1 MSTTPRPTRGRTL
14 RLAVGSSAV
23 AALAAAALSATPAVA
38 ATTATAASTPHAPQG
53 RQALRDAG
61 RKAAATARKG
71 GAAVSPSLL
80 EPRAKG
86 SGNASDRLQG
96 LPTRGPVQVMLELDD
111 APAVSVYRSTLPHGG
126 GAARSAAVRQTRV
139 IKAAQAQVERAF
151 GRSATKARTL
161 YRTHAAYAGVAVVT
175 DASRL
180 PALAALP
187 GVKAIH
193 RLTPKSYRNSTTVP
207 MIGAGQVWSGSPGNT
222 GQGVRIGIID
232 TGVDYT
238 HKNFGGAG
246 TTAAYDTAHQH
257 EADAVS
263 WPQGAVVG
271 GYDFAGDAYYPNPT
285 LDNGQPNP
293 DYQPN
298 PSPDANP
305 LDCEGHGSH
314 VAGTAA
320 GRGVTAAG
328 DTFAGPWVAGMSPSD
343 FRIGPGVAPQASIY
357 ALKVF
362 GCDGSTNVVAEAL
375 DWAADP
381 NGDGDVSD
389 HLDVVNMSLGGD
401 FASPDDPDAVAS
413 NNLSA
418 IGTIVVA
425 AAGNAG
431 DVSDVS
437 GSPGNAARVI
447 GVAAS
452 DDPVDVLDGL
462 KVEAPAGL
470 ETTANA
476 EGAVDNVFAAMES
489 SAYDWATKPGVTDAP
504 VATIGTWGADP
515 AATNSDGCDPLST
528 ADAAAVAGKVL
539 LTEWNDASFRCGSAK
554 RADNAEAAGAVGVLY
569 GEDLVRF
576 SAGFLGNATLPA
588 MGITSKGTQAIKGAL
603 DGGTEVRVTM
613 THAAHNSVQLST
625 PSAKDQIAD
634 FSSRGFGTAH
644 NLKPDVSA
652 PGVSVFS
659 TDVGTGD
666 NGLAESGTSMATP
679 HVAGVA
685 ALVRKAHPTW
695 SVEQVK
701 AAIMNTAGADVKLG
715 STVVGPARAGAG
727 RVQVDRAVATPTLA
741 YVKDDAGVVSLSWGD
756 VAVSRDTTLS
766 KTLRIV
772 NTGTTARSYTLSYK
786 GVVTSPGV
794 RVSFSPSS
802 LSLAAGRS
810 ADVRVSVS
818 IDASALART
827 IDPTMNDE
835 GGLRSY
841 FTDFS
846 GRVEVVTSGVAG
858 AARVPLYVAPRPAST
873 IKSPV
878 AVGVSGSSV
887 QTGTMTSTGSDVY
900 QGGDLGDPT
909 NYASAVSA
917 FELQGTSPRRPD
929 CSPTVVIACTPF
941 ADDRAGDLR
950 YVGFATDAQSIGAD
964 NPFAPAD
971 ANATMAYFGIST
983 WGPWR
988 TPASYAEYDVYLDTD
1003 PAQAGPELAVYN
1015 TRLGATSDTM
1025 VSALVDLSTGC
1036 LVDVVA
1042 GPDADGDGC
1051 PDTGDG
1057 AGLQL
1062 LNGLPGQY
1070 DTGLF
1075 HSDSLFLPVSLAAI
1089 GKYLPGGR
1097 SGSTATGT
1105 PSSHRISYWVQAGTV
1120 ESGDTDRIGSSSS
1133 PLSVDVVSPALSA
1146 VGDAG
1151 YPTLNTDAAVADAAL
1166 TVRRDLSTLAADKPL
1181 GLLTLHHLNANGTK
1195 AQVTAVRTASSVRLT
1210 VNDDNYRYGGH
1221 PTFTATV
1228 SPSSATGTVTFKEGS
1243 RRLATVAVTNGKAV
1257 FRASGQTRGTHYVR
1271 AYYNGSSSVMPSYS
1285 GLVRVYVRALTT
1297 SVRLTSS
1304 SYDYRYGG
1312 RPTATATVSSSA
1324 TGWVTFKN
1332 GSRVLATARVVGGRA
1347 VAKLPVLSRGR
1358 HSVRA
1363 YYSGDGGYAP
1373 SYSSLVYV
1381 TVR

>member
-1 MSTTPRPTRGRTL
+1 MSTTTGTRRSRQL
-14 RLAVGSSAV
+14 RLVVASSALTAV
-23 AALAAAALSATPAVA
+23 AAAALSATPAVA
-38 ATTATAASTPHAPQG
+38 ATATAASNPHAQQG
-53 RQALRDAG
+53 RQSLREAAQE
-61 RKAAATARKG
+61 AAATARQR
-71 GAAVSPSLL
+71 AAGSVSPSLL
-80 EPRAKG
+80 DPRAKG
-86 SGNASDRLQG
+86 SGPASERPQA

-111 APAVSVYRSTLPHGG
+111 APAISVYRSTLPRGG
-126 GAARSAAVRQTRV
+126 AAARSAAIRQAREV
-139 IKAAQAQVERAF
+139 KATQKTVERAF

-161 YRTHAAYAGVAVVT
+161 YRTHAAYSGVAVST

-193 RLTPKSYRNSTTVP
+193 RLTPKSFRNSTTVP
-207 MIGAGQVWSGSPGNT
+207 LIGAGSVWSGTAKNT
-222 GQGVRIGIID
+222 GAGVRIAIID

-246 TTAAYDTAHQH
+246 TTAAYTTAQAH
-257 EADAVS
+257 EADAVH

-271 GYDFAGDAYYPNPT
+271 GYDFAGDGYYPNPT
-285 LDNGQPNP
+285 LDSGDPNP

-305 LDCEGHGSH
+305 LDCNGHGSH
-314 VAGTAA
+314 VAGSAA
-320 GRGVTAAG
+320 GRGVTS
-328 DTFAGPWVAGMSPSD
+328 TNQTYAGPWVAGLKPSD

-362 GCDGSTNVVAEAL
+362 GCEGSTNVVAEAL

-431 DVSDVS
+431 DVSDVA

-462 KVEAPAGL
+462 KIDAPAAL

-476 EGAVDNVFAAMES
+476 EGAVDNVFAATES
-489 SAYDWATKPGVTDAP
+489 SDYDWAGQPGVTN
-504 VATIGTWGADP
+504 VAVAKIDDWTKEPGAGNN
-515 AATNSDGCDPLST
+515 TDGCDSISQDLT
-528 ADAAAVAGKVL
+528 GKVL
-539 LTEWNDASFRCGSAK
+539 LTFWHDADFRCGSAT
-554 RADNAEAAGAVGVLY
+554 RAANAEAAGAIGVLY
-569 GEDLVRF
+569 GVDVARF
-576 SAGFLGNATLPA
+576 SAGFLGSKTLPA
-588 MGITSKGTQAIKGAL
+588 MGITSKGTKAIAAAL
-603 DGGTEVRVTM
+603 DAGTEVRVTM
-613 THAAHNSVQLST
+613 THAAHNTVQLST
-625 PSAKDQIAD
+625 PSATNQVAG
-634 FSSRGFGTAH
+634 FSSRGFGSAH

-659 TDVGTGD
+659 TDVGTGF
-666 NGLAESGTSMATP
+666 NGVSESGTSMATP

-695 SVEQVK
+695 SVEQIK

-715 STVVGPARAGAG
+715 SRVVGPARAGAG
-727 RVQVDRAVATPTLA
+727 RAQVDRAVVTPTLA
-741 YVKDDAGVVSLSWGD
+741 YVKDDPGVVSLSWGD
-756 VAVSRDTTLS
+756 VAVTRNTALS
-766 KTLRIV
+766 KTLRVV
-772 NTGTTARSYTLSYK
+772 NAGTTSRSYTMAYK
-786 GVVTSPGV
+786 GVVTTPGV
-794 RVSFSPSS
+794 KVSFSPSTF
-802 LSLAAGRS
+802 SLAAGRS
-810 ADVRVSVS
+810 ADVRVTVS
-818 IDASALART
+818 ITAAALQHT
-827 IDPTMNDE
+827 LDPTMDAE

-841 FTDFS
+841 FSDFS
-846 GRVEVVTSGVAG
+846 GRVEVTTSGVTG
-858 AARVPLYVAPRPAST
+858 TSRVPLYVAPHPAST
-873 IKSPV
+873 MKTRA
-878 AVGVSGSSV
+878 AVGVSGSTV
-887 QTGTMTSTGSDVY
+887 QTGTLTSSGSFVY

-929 CSPTVVIACTPF
+929 CSAKVVIACTPF

-950 YVGFATDAQSIGAD
+950 YAGFASDALTVD
-964 NPFAPAD
+964 KPFDPAA
-971 ANATMAYFGIST
+971 ANSTMAYFGISA

-988 TPASYAEYDVYLDTD
+988 TPASYAEFDVYLDTD
-1003 PAQAGPELAVYN
+1003 PATPGPELLAYN
-1015 TRLGATSDTM
+1015 TRLNPTSDTM
-1025 VSALVDLSTGC
+1025 WSVLVDLSNGC
-1036 LVDVVA
+1036 LVEVSDTA
-1042 GPDADGDGC
+1042 DSDADGC
-1051 PDTGDG
+1051 PDLVDG

-1075 HSDSLFLPVSLAAI
+1075 RSDSLFLPVSLPAI

-1097 SGSTATGT
+1097 SGGSPTGT
-1105 PSSHRISYWVQAGTV
+1105 PSSHRIKYWVQAGTV
-1120 ESGDTDRIGSSSS
+1120 ESGDTDRIGAPSA

-1146 VGDAG
+1146 VGDGG
-1151 YPTLNTDAAVADAAL
+1151 YSVLSSDAPFADAAL
-1166 TVRRDLSTLAADKPL
+1166 HVRRDLRTMAADKPL
-1181 GLLTLHHLNANGTK
+1181 GLLTLHHLNTNGAR
-1195 AQVTAVRTASSVRLT
+1195 AQVTAVRTASSVKQT

-1221 PTFTATV
+1221 PVFTATV
-1228 SPSSATGTVTFKEGS
+1228 SPSSATGTVTFKIGA
-1243 RRLATVAVTNGKAV
+1243 RRLGTVPVSSGKAV
-1257 FRASGQTRGTHYVR
+1257 FRASGLSRGTHYVR

-1297 SVRLTSS
+1297 SVRLTANDYS
-1304 SYDYRYGG
+1304 YRYGG
-1312 RPTATATVSSSA
+1312 RPTVTATVASSA
-1324 TGWVTFKN
+1324 TGRVTFKN
-1332 GSRVLATARVVGGRA
+1332 GSRVLATATVVRGKA
-1347 VAKLPVLSRGR
+1347 TAKLPVLSRGR

-1363 YYSGDGGYAP
+1363 YYSGNAGYAP
-1373 SYSSLVYV
+1373 SYSSLIYV

>member
-1 MSTTPRPTRGRTL
+1 MSINLRPRRRRGL
-14 RLAVGSSAV
+14 RSVVSVSAV
-23 AALAAAALSATPAVA
+23 AALAAAALSSAPAMA
-38 ATTATAASTPHAPQG
+38 AGSATTADARSPQG
-53 RQALRDAG
+53 RQDLR
-61 RKAAATARKG
+61 AAAAKAR
-71 GAAVSPSLL
+71 AHLRESANPSIL
-80 EPRAKG
+80 EPRARGK
-86 SGNASDRLQG
+86 STASERLQG
-96 LPTRGPVQVMLELDD
+96 LPTSGPVQVMLELD
-111 APAVSVYRSTLPHGG
+111 AAAAATTYRATLPQGRT
-126 GAARSAAVRQTRV
+126 AARRAAVQQTRKV
-139 IKAAQAQVERAF
+139 KATQASVERAF
-151 GRSATKARTL
+151 GRSKTKARTL
-161 YRTHAAYAGVAVVT
+161 YRTHAAYAGVAVST

-207 MIGAGQVWSGSPGNT
+207 LIGAGQVWAGTPGNT
-222 GQGVRIGIID
+222 GAGVRIGIID

-238 HKNFGGAG
+238 HKNFGGVG
-246 TTAAYDTAHQH
+246 TTAAYDTAHAA
-257 EADAVS
+257 EATAVS

-285 LDNGQPNP
+285 LDDGSPNP

-298 PSPDANP
+298 PAPDANP
-305 LDCEGHGSH
+305 LDCNGHGSH

-328 DTFAGPWVAGMSPSD
+328 GTYAGPYTSGLQPAD
-343 FRIGPGVAPQASIY
+343 FRIGPGVAPAASIY

-362 GCDGSTNVVAEAL
+362 GCDGSTNVVADAL

-413 NNLSA
+413 NNLAA

-431 DVSDVS
+431 DVSDVA

-462 KVEAPAGL
+462 KVDAPAGL
-470 ETTANA
+470 ETTANQ
-476 EGAVDNVFAAMES
+476 EGPVDNVFAAMES
-489 SAYDWATKPGVTDAP
+489 VAYDWANDPGVTNAE
-504 VATIGTWGADP
+504 VAKIGTWGGDP
-515 AATNSDGCDPLST
+515 AASNSDGCDTLSPT
-528 ADAAAVAGKVL
+528 DATNVAGKVL

-554 RADNAEAAGAVGVLY
+554 RAANAEAAGAVGVLY
-569 GEDLVRF
+569 GEDLARF
-576 SAGFLGNATLPA
+576 SAGFTGSATLPA
-588 MGITSKGTQAIKGAL
+588 MGITSKSTGAIVAAL
-603 DGGTEVRVTM
+603 DASTTVRVTM
-613 THAAHNSVQLST
+613 THALHNKVQIST

-659 TDVGTGD
+659 TDVGTGAD
-666 NGLAESGTSMATP
+666 GLSENGTSMATP

-685 ALVRKAHPTW
+685 ALVRKAHRTW

-701 AAIMNTAGADVKLG
+701 AAIMNTAGADVKSG
-715 STVVGPARAGAG
+715 TTVVGPARAGAG
-727 RVQVDRAVATPTLA
+727 RVQADRAVVAPTLA
-741 YVKDDAGVVSLSWGD
+741 YVKDDPGVVSLSWGD
-756 VAVSRDTTLS
+756 VAFSRSGSLS
-766 KTLRIV
+766 KTLRVV
-772 NTGTTARSYTLSYK
+772 NSGSTTRSYSLRYHGIVST
-786 GVVTSPGV
+786 PGV
-794 RVSFSPSS
+794 RVSISPSS
-802 LSLAAGRS
+802 FSLAGGKA
-810 ADVRVSVS
+810 ADVRVTVSVVAG
-818 IDASALART
+818 DLART
-827 IDPTMNDE
+827 IDPTQDPE

-841 FTDFS
+841 YSDFS
-846 GRVEVVTSGVAG
+846 GRVEVTTSGVAG
-858 AARVPLYVAPRPAST
+858 VSRVPLYLAPHPAST
-873 IKSPV
+873 VRAPG
-878 AVGVSGSSV
+878 AVGVSGSGV
-887 QTGTMTSTGSDVY
+887 QTGELRQTGMDVY

-917 FELQGTSPRRPD
+917 FELQGTSPRRPA
-929 CSPTVVIACTPF
+929 CSSTVVIACTPF
-941 ADDRAGDLR
+941 ADDAAGDLR
-950 YVGFATDAQSIGAD
+950 YVGFASDAPYIGGGNAFD
-964 NPFAPAD
+964 PAD
-971 ANATMAYFGIST
+971 ANSVFAYFGVST

-1003 PAQAGPELAVYN
+1003 PGKAGPELAVYN

-1025 VSALVDLSTGC
+1025 VSVLVDLSTGC
-1036 LVDVVA
+1036 VVDAVA
-1042 GPDADGDGC
+1042 GADGDGDGC

-1062 LNGLPGQY
+1062 LNVLPGQF

-1075 HSDSLFLPVSLAAI
+1075 HSDSMFLPVSLAAI
-1089 GKYLPGGR
+1089 GKYLPGG
-1097 SGSTATGT
+1097 SSAGT
-1105 PSSHRISYWVQAGTV
+1105 PTGAPTSHRIRYWVQAGTV
-1120 ESGDTDRIGSSSS
+1120 ESGDTDRIGSSSAPMS
-1133 PLSVDVVSPALSA
+1133 ADVVSPALSA

-1151 YPTLNTDAAVADAAL
+1151 LPVLNSDGMGADYAL
-1166 TVRRDLSTLAADKPL
+1166 TVRRDTSTLAADKPL
-1181 GLLTLHHLNANGTK
+1181 GLLTMHHLNANGDK
-1195 AQVTAVRTASSVRLT
+1195 AQVTAVRTASSVHLT

-1228 SPSSATGTVTFKEGS
+1228 SPSSATGTVTFKEGG
-1243 RRLATVAVTNGKAV
+1243 RTLAKVAVSGGKAV
-1257 FRASGQTRGTHYVR
+1257 FRASGQSRGTHYVR
-1271 AYYNGSSSVMPSYS
+1271 AYYNGSSSVMASYS

-1297 SVRLTSS
+1297 SVRLTSND
-1304 SYDYRYGG
+1304 YYYRYGG
-1312 RPTATATVSSSA
+1312 RPTVTATVSSAA
-1324 TGWVTFKN
+1324 TGRVTFKN
-1332 GSRVLATARVVGGRA
+1332 GGRILATATVVRGRA

-1363 YYSGDGGYAP
+1363 YYSGNAGYAP
-1373 SYSSLVYV
+1373 SYSSLIYV
-1381 TVR
+1381 TVH